1 MRLHTILSKCSSLQG
16 LLRLAVFGLVA
27 ASCTGCNALLVQRQV
42 RYTVA
47 ASVPLEVSTDNVVV
61 GVTNEPIQTP
71 GLSTS
76 SELKIQLRAFGQ
88 PLDTITY
95 RRSKHLLIRG
105 RLPAILA
112 VGLAGPFL
120 VPKYAQEI
128 GGTALL
134 VGFAT
139 WYSGQTEAK
148 NWVMYN
154 NKRIKYTMDKQAT
167 IRYDRLA
174 RSARV
179 QDSLDALNSV
189 VSALVTVDY
198 LPTSLRSTRGLTDIA
213 LNAGQSY
220 SRVGGKENPPPAP
233 QQLTV
238 KTSNA
243 TSQGANSA
251 LKPAAVPAAQPT
263 SSGASAGLGKVALKN
278 SGPLPIRVYLSVE
291 QSYVVWSGATIEV
304 EAPKDA
310 TIYLAKE
317 KRPLVLQ
324 SVGTV
329 PSSRTKPLELDVF
342 ELENRLRNE

>member
-189 VSALVTVDY
+189 ASELVTVDY
-198 LPTSLRSTRGLTDIA
+198 LPTSLRSKKGLTDIA

-220 SRVGGKENPPPAP
+220 SRDRGKENAP
-233 QQLTV
+233 TPEQHSV
-238 KTSNA
+238 KSPVA
-243 TSQGANSA
+243 TSSGANSA
-251 LKPAAVPAAQPT
+251 LKQAAVPATQSTP
-263 SSGASAGLGKVALKN
+263 SGASAGLGKVALKN
-278 SGPLPIRVYLSVE
+278 TGPLPIRVYLSIE
-291 QSYVVWSGATIEV
+291 QSYVVWSGATIEI

-324 SVGTV
+324 SVGSV